1 MWRRHT
7 LALFACL
14 VLLFGLTSRPVSSV
28 AQAKAEVPSGLP
40 LRFKV
45 PTASG
50 APFSLV
56 LLSTWSRATGGDG
69 SPSLISK
76 CPIARDTNGRVHQ
89 EHWTMV
95 PAGELAKSQLV
106 STDIE
111 DPVTKV
117 FYQCVV
123 STRICSKSKLNTAI
137 SSIPDGGI
145 LHTGELHASQSE
157 RVYNVHEDL
166 GSQDLE
172 GVKAIVFKDTQTHLE
187 NEGKPVRQVVSR
199 KAWFSPDLRIY
210 LRIDNKSDQV
220 GQTDL
225 VATELRESEPDP
237 RLFLPPEGYTISD
250 LIGQDG
256 AAK

>member
-1 MWRRHT
+1 MYGSIT
-7 LALFACL
+7 
-14 VLLFGLTSRPVSSV
+14 P
-28 AQAKAEVPSGLP
+28 EVFESIRCQLGISASGLP

-50 APFSLV
+50 VPFSLV
-56 LLSTWSRATGGDG
+56 LLSTWSRAKGGDG
-69 SPSLISK
+69 PPPLISK

-95 PAGELAKSQLV
+95 PAGELAKSRLV
-106 STDIE
+106 SIDIA
-111 DPVTKV
+111 DPVTKL

-123 STRICSKSKLNTAI
+123 STRTCSKSRLDTEI
-137 SSIPDGGI
+137 SPAPDGGI
-145 LHTGELHASQSE
+145 LHTGELHTSQSE

-172 GVKAIVFKDTQTHLE
+172 GMKTIVFKDTQTHFE
-187 NEGKPVRQVVSR
+187 NEGESARHVVSR

-210 LRIDNKSDQV
+210 LRIDNKSDQI

-225 VATELRESEPDP
+225 ITTELREIEPDP
-237 RLFLPPEGYTISD
+237 RLFLPPEGYTVSV
-250 LIGQDG
+250 LIGQDD